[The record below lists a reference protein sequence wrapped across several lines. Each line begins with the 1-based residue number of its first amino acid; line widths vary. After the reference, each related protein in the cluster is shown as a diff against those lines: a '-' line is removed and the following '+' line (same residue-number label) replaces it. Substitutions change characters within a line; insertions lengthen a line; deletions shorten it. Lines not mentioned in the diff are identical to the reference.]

1 MRQVQVC
8 LLIKPL
14 TNNQKMNDTAHR
26 NALHSGY
33 ELFWYRMERVLGQGA
48 FGITYLAHDINLDRQ
63 VAIKEYMPA
72 QLSTRE
78 SSKSVH
84 PLSAELEEDFQ
95 AGLARFISEAR
106 TLTRFEHP
114 NLIRVFNVF
123 EANNTAY
130 MVMNYEVGQ
139 SLQTIIKRKQIMSEE
154 RLTGIIKPLMSGLHK
169 MHIKGFIH
177 RDIKPGNIFIRTDGA
192 PVLLD
197 FGSARQTLQ
206 NNPHT
211 LTNFVSPGY
220 APIEQYASKSDKQG
234 PWTDIYG
241 LGATMYRIIAG
252 VAPMN
257 AIDRSE
263 SITHDGYDCY
273 LPLSQLVEGKYSEKF
288 LAALDHA
295 LAFRAQ
301 DRPQNIEKWWE
312 EFGFVTEEVKPLA
325 TQVETDT
332 APTMRIDDVATY
344 PLNTTG
350 ITEDKTLGK
359 ASEATTIENNP
370 EEFPQ
375 TEKATGVSWS
385 HQKKAMIA
393 GAVIITVL
401 VLIALPVIFDN
412 RTAEMPVAEVQLQD
426 SLQDTDI
433 NAAGLTD
440 NEIDDIFR
448 QADETEITDIASD
461 DPVQQLLVSA
471 EENIRELKLTTPK
484 DNNAYDKFMQ
494 VLELDPQNETARRGI
509 ETISDKYIS
518 LAYGAINSHDTE
530 RARFYIS
537 KAKEIWPESP
547 KIAQADAALN
557 ASMGQKSANA
567 PAESVQEP
575 GQEEKKS
582 SVVGDIRKWFKET
595 AEKDSEIKKEETASD
610 RVIKS
615 MGGK

>member
-1 MRQVQVC
+1 
-8 LLIKPL
+8 
-14 TNNQKMNDTAHR
+14 MNDTAHR

-33 ELFWYRMERVLGQGA
+33 ELFWYRLERVLGQGA

-84 PLSAELEEDFQ
+84 PLSADLEEDFQ

-139 SLQTIIKRKQIMSEE
+139 SLQVILKRKQPMSEE
-154 RLTGIIKPLMSGLHK
+154 QLTGIIKPLLSGLHK
-169 MHIKGFIH
+169 MHTKGFIH

-206 NNPHT
+206 NNPLT

-263 SITHDGYDCY
+263 SITHDGYDSY
-273 LPLSQLVEGKYSEKF
+273 LSLSQLAEGKYSEKF
-288 LAALDHA
+288 LEALDHA

-301 DRPQNIEKWWE
+301 DRPQNIEEWWE
-312 EFGFVTEEVKPLA
+312 EFGFVTEEVKPLT
-325 TQVETDT
+325 TQVETDI
-332 APTMRIDDVATY
+332 APTMQIDDAATSL
-344 PLNTTG
+344 LNTTG
-350 ITEDKTLGK
+350 ITEEKTQRI
-359 ASEATTIENNP
+359 ASEATTIENSP

-375 TEKATGVSWS
+375 TEKTAGVSLFK
-385 HQKKAMIA
+385 HKKAMI
-393 GAVIITVL
+393 GGTVIATVL
-401 VLIALPVIFDN
+401 ILIALPVLFDN
-412 RTAEMPVAEVQLQD
+412 RPAETPVAEIQIQD
-426 SLQDTDI
+426 AVRETDI
-433 NAAGLTD
+433 KAAGLTD

-448 QADETEITDIASD
+448 QAEETGITETTSD

-494 VLELDPQNETARRGI
+494 VLELDPQNETAQRGI

-518 LAYGAINSHDTE
+518 LAYGAINSHDNE
-530 RARFYIS
+530 RARFYIR

-547 KIAQADAALN
+547 KIAQANAALN
-557 ASMGQKSANA
+557 ASMDQKSASV

-575 GQEEKKS
+575 GQEEKKPS
-582 SVVGDIRKWFKET
+582 MVSDIKKWFKET